1 MILGAHMPT
10 KGGVSTALKEGRRIG
25 CRVVQLFIKNNLQWS
40 GHAYP
45 ETVLTE
51 FAESWVAGR
60 FHTVFAHTG
69 YLINL
74 GATGGPN
81 RKKSIDSLVHE
92 LELAATLKL
101 PFVVLHPGSHLGK
114 GETRG
119 LRAIAEGLNEVLA
132 ATAGCRV
139 RIALENT
146 AGQGS
151 SLGGEI
157 GHLATIF
164 GQVERRERLGLCFD
178 TAHFFEAGHPVHT
191 PEGWEQ
197 IMTEADREIGL
208 KHVLA
213 FHLNDSKTPFGSKVD
228 RHAGIGLGH
237 LGLESFRHIV
247 SDPRFVTTPGC
258 LETPKSADLHEDI
271 ENMDRLRELMA
282 PFNAHDAIKPPGFE
296 PGL

>member
-10 KGGVSTALKEGRRIG
+10 KGGVATALREGRRIG
-25 CRVVQLFIKNNLQWS
+25 CQVVQLFIKNNLQWT
-40 GHAYP
+40 GQTYP
-45 ETVLTE
+45 EPVVRE
-51 FAESWVAGR
+51 FAESWVAGG
-60 FHTVFAHTG
+60 FHAVFTHTG

-92 LELAATLKL
+92 LELAALLQL
-101 PFVVLHPGSHLGK
+101 PFLVLHPGSHLGK

-119 LRAIAEGLNEVLA
+119 LRAIVEGLNEVIA
-132 ATAGCRV
+132 ATPTSTV

-178 TAHFFEAGHPVHT
+178 TAHFFEAGHPIHT
-191 PEGWEQ
+191 REGWER
-197 IMTEADREIGL
+197 IMAEVGRNIGL
-208 KHVLA
+208 EQVLA

-228 RHAGIGLGH
+228 RHAGIGLGY
-237 LGLESFRHIV
+237 LGLEGFRHIV
-247 SDPRFVTTPGC
+247 NDPRFEATPGC
-258 LETPKSADLHEDI
+258 LETPKSADLHEDL
-271 ENMDRLRELMA
+271 ENMERLRALTA
-282 PFNAHDAIKPPGFE
+282 TVRKG
-296 PGL
+296 